1 MKRREKEDVCGGRQG
16 RKQTPVKQAR
26 GTESRIIVTSPLT
39 GASHFPVSIGRTGF
53 PRLGP

>member
-26 GTESRIIVTSPLT
+26 GTESQIIVTSPLT
-39 GASHFPVSIGRTGF
+39 GASHFPVSTGRTGF